1 MAIIQ
6 SNKSDF
12 YGCEL
17 AAAEALNYAKN
28 QKVENRLYLS
38 VYNCL
43 AISSKNTGNDEEA
56 VYWYNKAFSVIE
68 EPMHKIITRNNLA
81 MAYNNSRRFAKAENI
96 LLELH
101 RDALV
106 KSNPKMNAK
115 IADKLAYVRWLN
127 HSPGNHLSAMLNA
140 LKTRKEIKDDWGQIA
155 SNSHLSEYFEKIN
168 PGKSLFYARQM
179 LRKAN
184 ELNSP
189 EDKLDAL
196 KKLIR
201 LENGEILKDLS
212 AQYTK
217 LNDSI
222 LQIRN
227 ATQDH
232 FAKIRYD
239 SEQNRKENQFLRAE
253 TAQQELELEKRKV
266 WTVVFA
272 ALVILISIAVLAFFR
287 IQKIRHQKLITE
299 EIYAAET
306 KIAGKIHDDLANN
319 IYRIMS
325 DMENASEQILPQ
337 KKNELLN
344 QLDSVYKLARDIS
357 RENAPIETGENY
369 EEELLSLISS
379 YKNKNT
385 NLVLM
390 GFSDVNWKM

>member
-1 MAIIQ
+1 
-6 SNKSDF
+6 
-12 YGCEL
+12 
-17 AAAEALNYAKN
+17 
-28 QKVENRLYLS
+28 
-38 VYNCL
+38 
-43 AISSKNTGNDEEA
+43 
-56 VYWYNKAFSVIE
+56 
-68 EPMHKIITRNNLA
+68 
-81 MAYNNSRRFAKAENI
+81 
-96 LLELH
+96 
-101 RDALV
+101 
-106 KSNPKMNAK
+106 MNAK
-115 IADKLAYVRWLN
+115 ITDNLAYVQWLN

-272 ALVILISIAVLAFFR
+272 ALVILTSVAVLAFFR

-299 EIYAAET
+299 EIYATET

-325 DMENASEQILPQ
+325 DMENTSEQILPQ

-379 YKNKNT
+379 YKNENT

-390 GFSDVNWKM
+390 GFSGVNWKMLGSEKQIQLYKVLQELLTNMKKHSQATLVVLSFQTEKNNLNIFYTDNGIGITENQLNTKNGIQITENRIEKLKGSISFVCEPNKGLKV